1 MSVVKRRDSAHPSPP
16 PLSRSAGEGRFV
28 VQMIVNHLHE
38 DQ

>member
-1 MSVVKRRDSAHPSPP
+1 MTDGSPSP
-16 PLSRSAGEGRFV
+16 LCRSADEGSVV